1 MLMSNQFHL
10 IGMIHRWVVKEKERE
25 RQEEKLR
32 ENLLKSVEK
41 QKKEIKKTEAQKR
54 ENNLIGK
61 YINIFIHIITM
72 NIFRRLPKEIIR
84 EHILPYS
91 YCPQSDSLCKDINT
105 FYTTKRIVKELY
117 ETIYA
122 DFIDTEDDPM
132 NWLDNDITRFMNN
145 DIATM
150 NGYTHR
156 YLDIWSRLYYF
167 SDKSD
172 EVIQT
177 ITSHIDH
184 RGNVKTNINIKL
196 GLMNNKERRM
206 LMTFLYSIWNK
217 N

>member
-1 MLMSNQFHL
+1 
-10 IGMIHRWVVKEKERE
+10 
-25 RQEEKLR
+25 
-32 ENLLKSVEK
+32 
-41 QKKEIKKTEAQKR
+41 
-54 ENNLIGK
+54 
-61 YINIFIHIITM
+61 M
-72 NIFRRLPKEIIR
+72 NIFSRLPEEIIR
-84 EHILPYS
+84 EHILPFS

-105 FYTTKRIVKELY
+105 FYTTKKVVLELY

-122 DFIDTEDDPM
+122 DFIDADDAPM

-177 ITSHIDH
+177 ITDNIDH

-196 GLMNNKERRM
+196 GLINFKERKQ
-206 LMTFLYSIWNK
+206 LLEFLYKIWNDVLDSL
-217 N
+217 

>member
-1 MLMSNQFHL
+1 MK
-10 IGMIHRWVVKEKERE
+10 WVVKEKERE

-184 RGNVKTNINIKL
+184 RE
-196 GLMNNKERRM
+196 M
-206 LMTFLYSIWNK
+206 
-217 N
+217 

>member
-1 MLMSNQFHL
+1 
-10 IGMIHRWVVKEKERE
+10 MIHIISVVKERERE

-41 QKKEIKKTEAQKR
+41 QKKEIKKTETQKR

>member
-1 MLMSNQFHL
+1 
-10 IGMIHRWVVKEKERE
+10 MIWVVKEKERE

-41 QKKEIKKTEAQKR
+41 QKKEIKKTETQKR

-72 NIFRRLPKEIIR
+72 NIIRRLPEEIIR

-122 DFIDTEDDPM
+122 DFIVTEEYPM

>member
-1 MLMSNQFHL
+1 MKQFIMKISLEVRENQK
-10 IGMIHRWVVKEKERE
+10 II
-25 RQEEKLR
+25 
-32 ENLLKSVEK
+32 ENLLKKET
-41 QKKEIKKTEAQKR
+41 QKKEIKKTETQKR

-72 NIFRRLPKEIIR
+72 NIFSRLPEEIIR

-91 YCPQSDSLCKDINT
+91 YCPQSYSLCKDINT
-105 FYTTKRIVKELY
+105 FYTTKKVVLELY

-122 DFIDTEDDPM
+122 DFIDADDAPM

-145 DIATM
+145 DVATM

-156 YLDIWSRLYYF
+156 YLNIWSRLYYF

-177 ITSHIDH
+177 ITDNIDR
-184 RGNVKTNINIKL
+184 RGNVNTNINIKL
-196 GLMNNKERRM
+196 GLINFKERKQ
-206 LMTFLYSIWNK
+206 LLEFLYKIWNDVLDSL
-217 N
+217 

>member
-1 MLMSNQFHL
+1 MK
-10 IGMIHRWVVKEKERE
+10 WVVKEKERE

-41 QKKEIKKTEAQKR
+41 QKKEIKKTETQKR

-72 NIFRRLPKEIIR
+72 NIIRRLPEEIIR

-122 DFIDTEDDPM
+122 DFIVTEEYPM

>member
-1 MLMSNQFHL
+1 
-10 IGMIHRWVVKEKERE
+10 VVKEKERE